1 MIFFL
6 DALRFLIDPANWGM
20 LAGRLGEHLLYACL
34 ALAAACVI
42 ALPVGLWL
50 GHRPRGASVLLAV
63 SGALRAMPA
72 LGLLTFLTV
81 ELTVG
86 VSLPLVPT
94 TVVLVILAVPAVL
107 ANAFS
112 GMAAVPAEVVDA
124 ARAVGHT
131 EGQIVREVELPL
143 AAPTIVGG
151 VRSAMVQV
159 MATTTVAA
167 YIGLGGLGRLILDG
181 LAVQSYPT
189 MVAGALVIIAAT
201 LVIDLALAGVQRAV
215 RPRTAAEEG
224 APQ

>member
-6 DALRFLIDPANWGM
+6 DALRFLTDPENTGM
-20 LAGRLGEHLLYACL
+20 LLGRLGEHLLYAFL
-34 ALAAACVI
+34 ALAAACLL

-50 GHRPRGASVLLAV
+50 GHRRRGSSALLALT
-63 SGALRAMPA
+63 GALRAMPA

-112 GMAAVPAEVVDA
+112 GMASVPAEVVDA

-181 LAVQSYPT
+181 LAVQSYST

-215 RPRTAAEEG
+215 RPRTAAPEG
-224 APQ
+224 ATP